1 VTVAQG
7 TQSIFWVEITAFAL
21 KENITTPLSTTVS
34 VVDATG
40 FFGIYSFQIYSRAV
54 GLSLL

>member
-7 TQSIFWVEITAFAL
+7 TQSIFWVEIAAFAL

-34 VVDATG
+34 VEVATG
-40 FFGIYSFQIYSRAV
+40 F
-54 GLSLL
+54 